1 MPIGFARSIFS
12 GDETQKESILTLP
25 GLSNAS
31 NPSAPLFPNSGGGGS
46 ISIVKDEMSIFTGI
60 TGRGMAIADG
70 TYKIIITRTSDGTL
84 PAGGSIG
91 IRCGA
96 GKENT
101 GTSDFIFQS
110 GEVNTSFYDVSGSRT
125 GTGGA
130 PTFEST
136 DSHDGTTIT
145 LASVTFADPSNKEA
159 VSYRIN
165 SLSGFSGS
173 FSTPSFEL
181 KFTKI
186 FS

>member
-12 GDETQKESILTLP
+12 GDETTKESILTLP

-31 NPSAPLFPNSGGGGS
+31 NPSAPLFPNSGSGS
-46 ISIVKDEMSIFTGI
+46 ISIVKDELSIFTGI

-70 TYKIIITRTSDGTL
+70 TYKVIITRTSDGSY
-84 PAGGSIG
+84 PAGPVNIS

-101 GTSDFIFQS
+101 GTGGFTFPS
-110 GEVNTSFYDVSGSRT
+110 ELNTSLYSLAGTRSSGS
-125 GTGGA
+125 GA
-130 PTFEST
+130 VTFSGAG
-136 DSHDGTTIT
+136 HDGTTIT
-145 LASVTFADPSNKEA
+145 LDSVTFADPSNKEA
-159 VSYRIN
+159 VTYEIFA
-165 SLSGFSGS
+165 LSGFSSGLA

>member
-31 NPSAPLFPNSGGGGS
+31 NPSAPLFPNSGGGS

-70 TYKIIITRTSDGTL
+70 TYKIIITRTSDGSY
-84 PAGGSIG
+84 PAGPVNIS

-101 GTSDFIFQS
+101 GTSGFDFPS
-110 GEVNTSFYDVSGSRT
+110 ELNTSLYSLAGTRSSGS
-125 GTGGA
+125 GA
-130 PTFEST
+130 VTFSG
-136 DSHDGTTIT
+136 SGHDGETIT
-145 LASVTFADPSNKEA
+145 LTSVTFADPSNKEA
-159 VSYRIN
+159 VSYEIFA
-165 SLSGFSGS
+165 LSGFTGT